1 MLQGIVKLCR
11 RVDDSSEALALMKDS
26 YIITAAHYD
35 ETDQAL
41 VYVFV
46 GLPPEKADR
55 TVDGM
60 RLYSRQQLIG
70 ALKQGKRFLIAHKQR
85 DEGQIEGEV
94 PLLRCGGSESIRA
107 DAACIPVDDLGKLAK
122 IRASI

>member
-1 MLQGIVKLCR
+1 
-11 RVDDSSEALALMKDS
+11 MKDS
-26 YIITAAHYD
+26 YIITAAHFD
-35 ETDQAL
+35 ESGQTL

-60 RLYSRQQLIG
+60 RLYSRQQLIS
-70 ALKQGKRFLIAHKQR
+70 ALKKGKRFIIAHKQR
-85 DEGQIEGEV
+85 GEWQLEGEV
-94 PLLRCGGSESIRA
+94 RLIAINGREYVRA
-107 DAACIPVDDLGKLAK
+107 DHVCVPVDDLGKLAK